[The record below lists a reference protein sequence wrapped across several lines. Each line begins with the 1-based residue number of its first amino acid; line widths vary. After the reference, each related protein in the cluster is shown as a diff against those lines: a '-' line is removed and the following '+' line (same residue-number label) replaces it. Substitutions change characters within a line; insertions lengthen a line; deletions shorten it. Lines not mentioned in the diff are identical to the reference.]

1 MLVLKARLSSEGTAP
16 CVPLVI
22 KGLGLPQNRFNWNG
36 LEFVPRSRFSAE
48 SVQVFP
54 KTTSQD
60 EIRLWVV
67 KGFWR

>member
-1 MLVLKARLSSEGTAP
+1 MLVLKARLSSDGTSP

-22 KGLGLPQNRFNWNG
+22 KGLGFPQNRFNWNG
-36 LEFVPRSRFSAE
+36 LEFVSRSRFSAE
-48 SVQVFP
+48 SVRVFP

-67 KGFWR
+67 KGFWK

>member
-1 MLVLKARLSSEGTAP
+1 MLILKARLSSESSSP

-22 KGLGLPQNRFNWNG
+22 KGLGLPQNRFKWNG
-36 LEFVPRSRFSAE
+36 LEFVSRSRFSAE
-48 SVQVFP
+48 SVRVFP

-67 KGFWR
+67 KGFWK

>member
-1 MLVLKARLSSEGTAP
+1 MLVLKARLSSEGTSPYA
-16 CVPLVI
+16 PLVI
-22 KGLGLPQNRFNWNG
+22 KGLGVPQNRFNWNG
-36 LEFVPRSRFSAE
+36 LEFGPRSRFSAE

-67 KGFWR
+67 KGFWK